1 MITETEVIRVP
12 ASFESEQAVVGAL
25 LLDNTAFDRIS
36 DRMQPEHFFSHDCR
50 MVFAEI
56 ARQLAAGKAADVL
69 TVGQALEHEITLE
82 RLNDLAAYV
91 PSTANLQR
99 HAQIVIDMA
108 RSRQLMTAADE
119 ISELAFDKARDID
132 ERLEAAQATLAKL
145 QQDAPR
151 DEWVAAYDGMIQHST
166 LLEQRAAGT
175 IKSWGTGL
183 ADLDDMLEGGLRPGA
198 LVVIGARPSHGKS
211 ALGMSVGLHMA
222 SDYAVALMSME
233 MPHRDIRDRMTA
245 MLGRV
250 PLSAVIRPNAGAGLE
265 WDRVIEGTEA
275 AKRLNFYVTD
285 QPGLNINQVR
295 AKARGLKRLHGLN
308 VLVIDYIG
316 LMRGLDSKQS
326 RAYQIEEITK
336 GLKELAKD
344 LDIVVVAL
352 SQLNRDIEKRVN
364 RRPMLSDFRDSGS
377 IEQDADIVLGLHR
390 EAVDKPDLDGEWNNY
405 AELHVLKNRQGRI
418 GKVNLFYEGAQVRF
432 TGWGGPPPQRA
443 TMTRTKRG
451 FQTEEAF

>member
-1 MITETEVIRVP
+1 MNNTIFKVP
-12 ASFESEQAVVGAL
+12 ASHECETAIVGAL
-25 LLDNTAFDRIS
+25 LLDNSAFDRIS
-36 DRMQPEHFFSHDCR
+36 DRLQPEHFFSHDCR
-50 MVFAEI
+50 VVFAEI
-56 ARQLAAGKAADVL
+56 AHQLGAGKPADVL
-69 TVGQALEHEITLE
+69 TVGRALEGEISLQQ
-82 RLNDLAAYV
+82 LNDMATFV
-91 PSTANLQR
+91 PSNANLRR

-108 RSRQLMTAADE
+108 RSRALMSAADE
-119 ISELAFDKARDID
+119 ISGLAFDKERDID
-132 ERLEAAQATLAKL
+132 ERLEAAQSTLAKL
-145 QQDAPR
+145 QQDTPR
-151 DEWVAAYDGMIQHST
+151 DEWVPAYDGMIQHTT
-166 LLEQRAAGT
+166 LLEQRASGA

-183 ADLDDMLEGGLRPGA
+183 ADLDNMLEGGLRPGA

-211 ALGMSVGLHMA
+211 ALGMSIGLHMA
-222 SDYAVALMSME
+222 SDYSVALMSME

-250 PLSAVIRPNAGAGLE
+250 PLSSVIRPNAGAGLE
-265 WDRVIEGTEA
+265 WDRVIEGTES

-295 AKARGLKRLHGLN
+295 AKARGLKRQHGLN
-308 VLVIDYIG
+308 VLIVDYLG
-316 LMRGLDSKQS
+316 LMRGLDSKQP

-336 GLKELAKD
+336 GMKELAKD
-344 LDIVVVAL
+344 LDIVVIAL
-352 SQLNRDIEKRVN
+352 SQLNREIEKRVN

-418 GKVNLFYEGAQVRF
+418 GKVGLYYEGEQVRF

-443 TMTRTKRG
+443 TMTRTRRG
-451 FQTEEAF
+451 FQAESEGEF